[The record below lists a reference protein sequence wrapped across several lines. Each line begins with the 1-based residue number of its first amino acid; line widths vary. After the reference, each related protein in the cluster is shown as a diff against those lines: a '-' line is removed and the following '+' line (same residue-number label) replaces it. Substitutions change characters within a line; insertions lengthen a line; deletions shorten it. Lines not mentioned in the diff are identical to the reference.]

1 MNRYLTLSAIL
12 HGVLFGGLAIWGATM
27 LDRAAPEITRVRIV
41 DERGGAAAAAGAP
54 VRPDAPPEAPLPE
67 PSAEIPPAAP
77 PRLAATNR
85 TATPRPVA
93 VSREQEAPV
102 AVAAPAPAGT
112 GGDLAVASLP
122 SGAAAADPGG
132 AAAERDDRI
141 AEIHAR
147 IQAAL
152 LYPREARRRGVE
164 GTVRLR
170 FALAEDGH
178 VRRVDVR
185 ESSGARLLDRAS
197 IETVRRAQPFPF
209 VAGELEVP
217 VVFRLTGAR

>member
-12 HGVLFGGLAIWGATM
+12 HGVLFGGLAIWGASM
-27 LDRAAPEITRVRIV
+27 LDSAAPEITRVRII
-41 DERGGAAAAAGAP
+41 DERGGAAAAGAP
-54 VRPDAPPEAPLPE
+54 DRTDTPPAAPLPE
-67 PSAEIPPAAP
+67 PRAEIPTPPPSRSPATT
-77 PRLAATNR
+77 RAATPP
-85 TATPRPVA
+85 TVA
-93 VSREQEAPV
+93 LPREQEALL
-102 AVAAPAPAGT
+102 AAAAPAPAGA
-112 GGDLAVASLP
+112 GGSLAVASLP
-122 SGAAAADPGG
+122 AGAAAAERDG
-132 AAAERDDRI
+132 AGAERDDRI

-164 GTVRLR
+164 GTVHLR
-170 FALAEDGH
+170 FALAEDGR

-209 VAGELEVP
+209 VAGDLEVP
-217 VVFRLTGAR
+217 VVFRLTGAQ